1 MKHMKKTTFILVL
14 MILLPLALNAQSRR
28 ARAKIMDEIQV
39 NTILSEPVDIQ
50 IGENYEKKDLAKLME
65 EYSLNPDYSSFEINE
80 EMFKAFSELD
90 YADSITKSLFEKIKS
105 VKMIEVRPREDYEEQ
120 EEMDP
125 SSGEY
130 LNAEFYNYVTS
141 VLELGEY
148 NTLLKSSNSHS
159 ITLLLKKDLGDG
171 NNEFLLIT
179 DRVLIDIQ
187 GDIVIKTIYQMEE
200 MMQYVQQILP
210 N

>member
-1 MKHMKKTTFILVL
+1 MKKTTFILVI
-14 MILLPLALNAQSRR
+14 MILLPLAMNAQSRR
-28 ARAKIMDEIQV
+28 ARAKNLDEIQV
-39 NTILSEPVDIQ
+39 NTIMSEPVDIQ
-50 IGENYEKKDLAKLME
+50 LNEVYEKKDLAKLME

-105 VKMIEVRPREDYEEQ
+105 VKMIEVRPREDCEEQ

-125 SSGEY
+125 SSEEY
-130 LNAEFYNYVTS
+130 FNAEFYNYVTS
-141 VLELGEY
+141 VLELSEY

-159 ITLLLKKDLGDG
+159 ITLLLKKELGNG

>member
-1 MKHMKKTTFILVL
+1 MKKTTFILVL

-50 IGENYEKKDLAKLME
+50 ISENYEKMDLAKLME

-105 VKMIEVRPREDYEEQ
+105 VKMIEVRPREECEEQ

-141 VLELGEY
+141 VLELSEY

-159 ITLLLKKDLGDG
+159 VTLLLKKELGDG

>member
-1 MKHMKKTTFILVL
+1 MKKTTFFLIV

-28 ARAKIMDEIQV
+28 ARAKNLDEIQIS
-39 NTILSEPVDIQ
+39 TTLSEPVDIQ
-50 IGENYEKKDLAKLME
+50 LGQEYEKRDLAKLME

-90 YADSITKSLFEKIKS
+90 YADSITKALFEKIKS
-105 VKMIEVRPREDYEEQ
+105 VKMIEVRQSEDCEEQ
-120 EEMDP
+120 AEMDP
-125 SSGEY
+125 SSEET
-130 LNAEFYNYVTS
+130 LNTEFYNYVTS
-141 VLELGEY
+141 VLELSDY

-159 ITLLLKKDLGDG
+159 VTLLLKKELGEG

-179 DRVLIDIQ
+179 DKVLIDIQ
-187 GDIVIKTIYQMEE
+187 GDIVIKTIYQMQE